1 MKINIKARFK
11 NKTFVITMTTLIV
24 AFVYQFLAMFNVVP
38 RVTEDSIT
46 GLISMA
52 VNALAALGVL
62 VDPTTDGVNDSE
74 RAMTYGTDDD
84 VRIEEENERGF

>member
-1 MKINIKARFK
+1 MRINLKARLK
-11 NKTFVITMTTLIV
+11 NKTFVITMSTLIV
-24 AFVYQFLAMFNVVP
+24 AFVYQFLSMFNIVP

-46 GLISMA
+46 GIITMA

-74 RAMTYGTDDD
+74 RAMTYYTDNDA
-84 VRIEEENERGF
+84 REETWYE

>member
-1 MKINIKARFK
+1 MKINIKARLK
-11 NKTFVITMTTLIV
+11 NKTFVITMATLIV
-24 AFVYQFLAMFNVVP
+24 AFVYQFLSMFNVVP

-46 GLISMA
+46 GIITMA
-52 VNALAALGVL
+52 VNTLAALGVL

-84 VRIEEENERGF
+84 VRIAEENERGF

>member
-1 MKINIKARFK
+1 MKINIKARLK
-11 NKTFVITMTTLIV
+11 NKTFVITMATLIV
-24 AFVYQFLAMFNVVP
+24 AFVYQFLSLFNVVP

-46 GLISMA
+46 GIITMA

-62 VDPTTDGVNDSE
+62 VDPTTDGVNDSA
-74 RAMTYGTDDD
+74 RALTYGTDDD